1 MRARGALGGEPC
13 GDRIA
18 TVCVIPVPVA
28 PAACAQVGALG
39 AEGYEGDLDIQYIGA
54 IGVGNTNYFYTIQE
68 WMYEFALAFVTTPA
82 STRPAVFSI
91 SYAWAEVDQ
100 VRRG

>member
-1 MRARGALGGEPC
+1 MTALRRCVSSPC
-13 GDRIA
+13 L
-18 TVCVIPVPVA
+18 CA